1 MTHLQQDPQHDPSPR
16 SRSTRRPE
24 APAPAAGASARCR
37 APGAGERAA
46 ADRALA
52 RAIERGEPGA
62 FDRLHDAYRPRVFAY
77 ALRRLRSPAE
87 ADDVCQE
94 VFLEASLSIGSYAGR
109 SSLASWL
116 RGIAR
121 HRVAERFRGRREELG
136 RAEDVT
142 PEAWD
147 DGAVS
152 PDRAV
157 DAAALFRRFCVALER
172 DVRPEPRRIFQLRY
186 GEGLANA
193 EVAERVGRSEQA
205 VAICLMR
212 TRDKL
217 AWVRRELAGEPGPCR
232 VGRPAAR
239 RAA

>member
-1 MTHLQQDPQHDPSPR
+1 MVPVVSGSSPSSGAR
-16 SRSTRRPE
+16 SGSS
-24 APAPAAGASARCR
+24 SARAFRAKCR
-37 APGAGERAA
+37 YAHWAK
-46 ADRALA
+46 
-52 RAIERGEPGA
+52 EP
-62 FDRLHDAYRPRVFAY
+62 
-77 ALRRLRSPAE
+77 SE
-87 ADDVCQE
+87 E
-94 VFLEASLSIGSYAGR
+94 
-109 SSLASWL
+109 
-116 RGIAR
+116 
-121 HRVAERFRGRREELG
+121 AERVRGRREELG